1 MAGRHSK
8 SGFDRRIGNILLVI
22 FILFTALVRF
32 VDVRPIGPEGSSVG
46 FAGVNG
52 AAAESLPF
60 NAAWYGAA
68 EGIGYAALLVCAGFA
83 LQGLWQLIKG
93 KSLKAVD
100 PGILALGCLYA
111 VTLALYFIFDHVPIN
126 YRPVLME
133 GVLEPSYPSSH
144 TLLALVVFISAA
156 VQRQR
161 FSNKRGL
168 SFTGIVCLLLAALCV
183 ASRLL
188 SGVHWL
194 TDIIGAV
201 LLAAALLEYYME
213 LRDLIAR
220 KFSLRKEE

>member
-22 FILFTALVRF
+22 FIAFTAVVRF
-32 VDVRPIGPEGSSVG
+32 VDVRAIGPEGSSVG
-46 FAGVNG
+46 LAGING
-52 AAAESLPF
+52 AVAAKLQFSPG
-60 NAAWYGAA
+60 WYGVA
-68 EGIGYAALLVCAGFA
+68 EGVGYAALLVCAGFA
-83 LQGLWQLIKG
+83 VQGLLQLIKG
-93 KSLKAVD
+93 RSLKAVD

-111 VTLALYFIFDHVPIN
+111 VTLALYFAFDHLPVN

-133 GVLEPSYPSSH
+133 GALEPSYPSSH

-161 FSNKRGL
+161 FSNKKGL
-168 SFTGIVCLLLAALCV
+168 SFTGIVCVVLAVLCV
-183 ASRLL
+183 CSRLL

-201 LLAAALLEYYME
+201 ILAAALLEYYME
-213 LRDLIAR
+213 LRELIAK
-220 KFSLRKEE
+220 KFSLRSEG